1 MATNWNAVLAN
12 TTNFADI
19 LAILRKVLGLLDGK
33 VDTTKIDEMILEI
46 TKMQTDV
53 KQVIADG
60 LLEGFTTEA
69 ELLAS
74 RPTVLKKY
82 AKAED
87 TKAIWFWNKPEGAP
101 DGNYWENTGLSE
113 LDQAIN
119 ELRNT
124 FGTAT
129 NLFDAS
135 KIIEGA
141 YINVA
146 NNKISNATGTAVAQ
160 IQIRPNKGYKIYS
173 TTYPATVWGVWYLTG
188 DTPDGTV
195 NMLPHTVS
203 SDGYIHFSIQSS
215 TTKPLVLFLNVKI
228 PSQNFDITNQL
239 LVLEEDT
246 SETEVTKISSSMIR
260 DNLLVTDIDKALGLS
275 RQSVNLL
282 NTAIKLP
289 NKYIRAAD
297 NKIRSTVG
305 NSVDAIAFRLTAGT
319 YYYFAPNAT
328 ANHLMG
334 SAQTIVYDTVVQLIV
349 PEVTEFAG
357 VKKFTITEE
366 CYVFFTTRI
375 SGIDILPSFRISTS
389 SDVKDGLITKIAGT
403 EIFAENGIKSHEAID
418 SQLSTSE
425 KTGVY
430 LAAANIEVR
439 NNSNTKSRIAEVE
452 PNTTY
457 YFYSDFWNKDYLV
470 IAFFENNPSTGMI
483 GTEIQLQNTDDANV
497 KTFSVPSSG
506 YCMFNTKIGTSMNI
520 DSIFKIYKKFFSA
533 INGSELADQYL
544 RNRTRFSLDGKK
556 WVAIGDSITERNF
569 RTNLNY
575 HDYIA
580 QENDKLTVFNY
591 GISGSGF
598 FNRHDVA
605 SKITQTDVDIITI
618 FLGTNDWGNQVT
630 ANRKQ
635 LGVFGD
641 TGTTTISGCI
651 NTMLLGLINKFPLIP
666 IALITPLPRATNYGL
681 NAPDNDYGYNIKDL
695 CDLLKQYAEH
705 YSLPIFDLYSQSNLY
720 PWQDASNRYYFT
732 APSNTEPDGL
742 HPNDNG
748 HKVIAG
754 KLSPFIGEVIR
765 SFI

>member
-1 MATNWNAVLAN
+1 MAVPDKNSLIGSTV
-12 TTNFADI
+12 
-19 LAILRKVLGLLDGK
+19 
-33 VDTTKIDEMILEI
+33 
-46 TKMQTDV
+46 
-53 KQVIADG
+53 
-60 LLEGFTTEA
+60 TEA
-69 ELLAS
+69 QFKINLGVIVDFIKTIETQSPLFATTALLNSS
-74 RPTVLKKY
+74 RPTENQSY
-82 AKAED
+82 AKALD
-87 TKAIWFWNKPEGAP
+87 TGKVWFWDKPIGSP

-113 LDQAIN
+113 LDQALS
-119 ELRNT
+119 ELKNT
-124 FGTAT
+124 FGTAS
-129 NLFDAS
+129 NLFDTT
-135 KIIEGA
+135 KIFNDS

-146 NNKISNATGTAVAQ
+146 NNSISSASGTALA
-160 IQIRPNKGYKIYS
+160 IIAIRPNQKYKIYS
-173 TTYPATVWGVWYLTG
+173 TTYPSTAWGIWYSTIVKNG
-188 DTPDGTV
+188 VV
-195 NMLPHTVS
+195 NKLEHTIS
-203 SDGYIHFSIQSS
+203 SDGYIHFSIPGN
-215 TTKPLVLFLNVKI
+215 TTEPLVLYLNIKI

-289 NKYIRAAD
+289 NKYIRAND
-297 NKIRSTVG
+297 NKIRSTSG
-305 NSVDAIAFRLTAGT
+305 NSVDAIAFRLPAGT

-328 ANHLMG
+328 ANHLVG
-334 SAQTIVYDTVVQLIV
+334 SSQTVVYDTVVQLIV
-349 PEVTEFAG
+349 PVSTEFAG

-366 CYVFFTTRI
+366 CYVVFTTRI
-375 SGIDILPSFRISTS
+375 SGVDILPDFRLSTS
-389 SDVKDGLITKIAGT
+389 IDVKDGLITKIAGT
-403 EIFAENGIKSHEAID
+403 EIYAQNGIGHHESID
-418 SQLSTSE
+418 DGLATTEKPGIYLSASNM
-425 KTGVY
+425 
-430 LAAANIEVR
+430 AVR
-439 NNSNTKSRIAEVE
+439 SSSSTKSRVVEVQ
-452 PNTTY
+452 PNKTY
-457 YFYSDFWNKDYLV
+457 FIYSEFWDPLYFVCGFVDSL
-470 IAFFENNPSTGMI
+470 NPAILSVALTVNLNESGV
-483 GTEIQLQNTDDANV
+483 QNV
-497 KTFSVPSSG
+497 KSFTTPDDGIVRYF
-506 YCMFNTKIGTSMNI
+506 MFNTIIGTAMNI
-520 DSIFKIYKKFFSA
+520 DSTFKFFKKSFSE
-533 INGSELADQYL
+533 INGFGLVDSYL

>member
-1 MATNWNAVLAN
+1 MAVPDKNSLIGPTV
-12 TTNFADI
+12 
-19 LAILRKVLGLLDGK
+19 
-33 VDTTKIDEMILEI
+33 
-46 TKMQTDV
+46 
-53 KQVIADG
+53 
-60 LLEGFTTEA
+60 TEA
-69 ELLAS
+69 QFKTNLGAIVDFIKPIESQSPNYATTDLLTAS
-74 RPTVLKKY
+74 RPLKNKSY
-82 AKAED
+82 AKALD
-87 TKAIWFWNKPEGAP
+87 TGRVWFWNKPEEAP

-113 LDQAIN
+113 LDQALS
-119 ELRNT
+119 ELKNT
-124 FGTAT
+124 FGTAS
-129 NLFDAS
+129 NLFDTT
-135 KIIEGA
+135 KIFNDS

-146 NNKISNATGTAVAQ
+146 NNSISSASGTALA
-160 IQIRPNKGYKIYS
+160 IIAIRPNQKYKIYS
-173 TTYPATVWGVWYLTG
+173 TTYPSTAWGIWYSTIVKNG
-188 DTPDGTV
+188 VV
-195 NMLPHTVS
+195 NKLEHTIS
-203 SDGYIHFSIQSS
+203 SDGYIHFSIPGN
-215 TTKPLVLFLNVKI
+215 TTEPLVLYLNIKI

-289 NKYIRAAD
+289 NKYIRAND
-297 NKIRSTVG
+297 NKIRSTSG
-305 NSVDAIAFRLTAGT
+305 NSVDAIAFRLPAGT

-328 ANHLMG
+328 ANHLVG
-334 SAQTIVYDTVVQLIV
+334 SSQTVVYDTVVQLIV
-349 PEVTEFAG
+349 PVSTEFAG

-366 CYVFFTTRI
+366 CYVVFTTRI
-375 SGIDILPSFRISTS
+375 SGVDILPDFRLSTS
-389 SDVKDGLITKIAGT
+389 IDVKDGLITKIAGT
-403 EIFAENGIKSHEAID
+403 EIYAQNGIGHHESID
-418 SQLSTSE
+418 DGLATTEKPGIYLSASNM
-425 KTGVY
+425 
-430 LAAANIEVR
+430 AVR
-439 NNSNTKSRIAEVE
+439 SSSSTKSRVVEVQ
-452 PNTTY
+452 PNKTY
-457 YFYSDFWNKDYLV
+457 FIYSEFWDPLYFVCGFVDSL
-470 IAFFENNPSTGMI
+470 NPAILSVALTVNLNESGV
-483 GTEIQLQNTDDANV
+483 QNV
-497 KTFSVPSSG
+497 KSFTTPDDGIVRYF
-506 YCMFNTKIGTSMNI
+506 MFNTIIGTAMNI
-520 DSIFKIYKKFFSA
+520 DSTFKFFKKSFSE
-533 INGSELADQYL
+533 INGFGLVDSYL

>member
-1 MATNWNAVLAN
+1 MS
-12 TTNFADI
+12 DI
-19 LAILRKVLGLLDGK
+19 VTRTELEEAK
-33 VDTTKIDEMILEI
+33 VDCKDLGNTLNT
-46 TKMQTDV
+46 
-53 KQVIADG
+53 KQVINPRWGEPFYSLPLAIQKVMETG
-60 LLEGFTTEA
+60 GFEPFLTQA
-69 ELLAS
+69 QLLAS
-74 RPTVLKKY
+74 TPTISPKA
-82 AKAED
+82 AKALDTGKIWYWGKDEGETED
-87 TKAIWFWNKPEGAP
+87 SWH
-101 DGNYWENTGLSE
+101 DTGLSE
-113 LDQAIN
+113 LDQALS
-119 ELRNT
+119 ELKNT
-124 FGTAT
+124 FGTAS
-129 NLFDAS
+129 NLFDTT
-135 KIIEGA
+135 KIFNDS

-146 NNKISNATGTAVAQ
+146 NNSISSASGTALA
-160 IQIRPNKGYKIYS
+160 IIAIRPNQKYKIYS
-173 TTYPATVWGVWYLTG
+173 TTYPSTVWGIWYSTIVMNG
-188 DTPDGTV
+188 VV
-195 NMLPHTVS
+195 NKLEHTIS
-203 SDGYIHFSIQSS
+203 SDGYIHFSIPGN
-215 TTKPLVLFLNVKI
+215 TTEPLVLYLNIKI

-289 NKYIRAAD
+289 NKYIRAND

-305 NSVDAIAFRLTAGT
+305 NSVDAIAFRLPAGT

-328 ANHLMG
+328 ANHLVG
-334 SAQTIVYDTVVQLIV
+334 SSQTVVYDTVVQLIV
-349 PEVTEFAG
+349 PVSTEFAG

-366 CYVFFTTRI
+366 CYVVFTTRI
-375 SGIDILPSFRISTS
+375 SGVDILPDFRLSTS
-389 SDVKDGLITKIAGT
+389 IDVKDGLITKIAGT
-403 EIFAENGIKSHEAID
+403 EIYAQNGIGHHESID
-418 SQLSTSE
+418 DGLATTEKPGIYLSASNM
-425 KTGVY
+425 
-430 LAAANIEVR
+430 AVR
-439 NNSNTKSRIAEVE
+439 SSSSTKSRVVEVQ
-452 PNTTY
+452 PNKTY
-457 YFYSDFWNKDYLV
+457 FIYSEFWDPLYFVCGFVDSL
-470 IAFFENNPSTGMI
+470 NPAILSVALTVNLNESGV
-483 GTEIQLQNTDDANV
+483 QNV
-497 KTFSVPSSG
+497 KSFTTPDDGIVRYF
-506 YCMFNTKIGTSMNI
+506 MFNTIIGTAMNI
-520 DSIFKIYKKFFSA
+520 DSTFKFFKKSFSE
-533 INGSELADQYL
+533 INGFGLVDSYL